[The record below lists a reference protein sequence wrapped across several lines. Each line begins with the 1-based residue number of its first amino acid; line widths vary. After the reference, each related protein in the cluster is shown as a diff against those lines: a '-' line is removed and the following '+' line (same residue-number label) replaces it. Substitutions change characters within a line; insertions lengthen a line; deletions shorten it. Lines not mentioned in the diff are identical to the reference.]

1 MFLSEDMSINQL
13 LINLDL
19 KRYQTGAAQP
29 GISVKNLQE
38 IQIIMVPI
46 AEQNKFANFVK
57 QVDKSR
63 FDIKKSIIELE
74 REVVYD

>member
-1 MFLSEDMSINQL
+1 MG
-13 LINLDL
+13 
-19 KRYQTGAAQP
+19 GAAITRLTIAKIKEIKVIVP
-29 GISVKNLQE
+29 PIDLQN
-38 IQIIMVPI
+38 Q
-46 AEQNKFANFVK
+46 FADFVR